1 MKKILLC
8 SDGSTFAENIYRYG
22 AWFATNL
29 KAEEVDVLCV
39 TDIRAQQASKQNLS
53 GSIGIDASENLL
65 HRMVELEHEKA
76 KINHQRTKLVLQ
88 KAAQTLKADGV
99 DRINL
104 LHETG
109 FLVDCLEKFEAGCDL
124 IVLGKRG
131 EAAEFASG
139 HLGAN
144 LERIVRS
151 SNKPCL
157 LTSRQFKPIERVLI
171 AYDGSLSSQKILQ
184 FIADTSIFKGLELYI
199 VTVAKSTAD
208 QTAIARIE
216 SAKQLAQQAGFEPVC
231 SVIEG
236 HSEKAIQRGFG
247 GHMGASPLSHER
259 LNQEAILNY
268 VTEQDISLLVMG
280 AYGHSRIRHLV
291 IGSTTA
297 QMLRSSHIPVLLFR

>member
-8 SDGSTFAENIYRYG
+8 SDGSTFAENTYRYG
-22 AWFATNL
+22 AWFATRL
-29 KAEEVDVLCV
+29 KAEAVDVLCV
-39 TDIRAQQASKQNLS
+39 TDVRGQQAISQQNLS

-65 HRMVELEHEKA
+65 NRLVELEHEKA
-76 KINHQRTKLVLQ
+76 KINHQRAKLVLQ
-88 KAAQTLKADGV
+88 EAAQTLKAEGV
-99 DRINL
+99 EKINL

-109 FLVDCLEKFEAGCDL
+109 FLVDCLSQFEADCDL
-124 IVLGKRG
+124 VVLGKRG

-151 SNKPCL
+151 SHKPCL
-157 LTSRQFKPIERVLI
+157 VTSRQFKPIERVLV
-171 AYDGSLSSQKILQ
+171 AYDGSPSSQKILQ
-184 FIADTSIFKGLELYI
+184 FIADSSIFAGLELHI
-199 VTVAKSTAD
+199 VTVAKSVAEEV
-208 QTAIARIE
+208 AIARME
-216 SAKQLAQQAGFEPVC
+216 SAKQWLQQAGFEPVC

-236 HSEKAIQRGFG
+236 HSEKAI
-247 GHMGASPLSHER
+247 S
-259 LNQEAILNY
+259 NY
-268 VTEQDISLLVMG
+268 VTEQDISLLLMG

>member
-8 SDGSTFAENIYRYG
+8 SDGSAFATNTYRYG

-29 KAEEVDVLCV
+29 NAEEVDVLCV
-39 TDIRAQQASKQNLS
+39 TDIRGQQAISTKNLS

-65 HRMVELEHEKA
+65 NRLVELEHEKA

-88 KAAQTLKADGV
+88 EAAQALKTEGV
-99 DRINL
+99 DRVNL

-109 FLVDCLEKFEAGCDL
+109 FLVDCLAEFEDSCDL

-151 SNKPCL
+151 SHKPCL
-157 LTSRQFKPIERVLI
+157 VTSRQFKPIERILI
-171 AYDGSLSSQKILQ
+171 AYDGSVSSQKILQ
-184 FIADTSIFKGLELYI
+184 FIKDSSIFKGLEVHI
-199 VTVAKSTAD
+199 VTVAKSAAE
-208 QTAIARIE
+208 QKAIAQIE
-216 SAKQLAQQAGFEPVC
+216 SAKEWLQQAGFEPVC

-236 HSEKAIQRGFG
+236 HSEKAI
-247 GHMGASPLSHER
+247 S
-259 LNQEAILNY
+259 NY
-268 VTEQDISLLVMG
+268 VTEQDISLLIMG

>member
-8 SDGSTFAENIYRYG
+8 SDGSAFAENTYRYG

-39 TDIRAQQASKQNLS
+39 TDVRGQQAMSKQNLS

-65 HRMVELEHEKA
+65 NRLVELEHEKA
-76 KINHQRTKLVLQ
+76 KINHQRAKLVLQ
-88 KAAQTLKADGV
+88 EAAQTLKSEGV
-99 DRINL
+99 ERINL

-109 FLVDCLEKFEAGCDL
+109 FLVDCLEKFEASCDL

-151 SNKPCL
+151 SHKPCL
-157 LTSRQFKPIERVLI
+157 VTSRQFKPIERVLI
-171 AYDGSLSSQKILQ
+171 AYDGSRSSDKILQ
-184 FIADTSIFKGLELYI
+184 FIADSSVFEGLELHI
-199 VTVAKSTAD
+199 VTVAKSAVE
-208 QTAIARIE
+208 QTAIARLE

-236 HSEKAIQRGFG
+236 HSEKAI
-247 GHMGASPLSHER
+247 S
-259 LNQEAILNY
+259 NY
-268 VTEQDISLLVMG
+268 VTEQDISLLIMG

>member
-8 SDGSTFAENIYRYG
+8 SDGSAFAENTYRYG
-22 AWFATNL
+22 AWFAKNL

-39 TDIRAQQASKQNLS
+39 TDVRGQQAISKTNLS

-65 HRMVELEHEKA
+65 NRLVELEHEKA
-76 KINHQRTKLVLQ
+76 KINHQRAKLVLQ
-88 KAAQTLKADGV
+88 QAAQTLKTEGV
-99 DRINL
+99 ERINL

-109 FLVDCLEKFEAGCDL
+109 FLVDCLEKFEASCDL

-151 SNKPCL
+151 SHKPCL
-157 LTSRQFKPIERVLI
+157 VTSRQFKPIERVLI
-171 AYDGSLSSQKILQ
+171 AYDGSRSSDKILQ
-184 FIADTSIFKGLELYI
+184 FIADSSVFEGLELHI
-199 VTVAKSTAD
+199 VTVAKNSTE

-236 HSEKAIQRGFG
+236 HSEKAI
-247 GHMGASPLSHER
+247 S
-259 LNQEAILNY
+259 NY
-268 VTEQDISLLVMG
+268 VTEQDISLLLMG

>member
-8 SDGSTFAENIYRYG
+8 SDGSAFAENIYRYG
-22 AWFATNL
+22 AWFAMNL
-29 KAEEVDVLCV
+29 EAEEVDVLCV
-39 TDIRAQQASKQNLS
+39 TDLRAQQATSTKNLS

-65 HRMVELEHEKA
+65 NRLVELEHEKA
-76 KINHQRTKLVLQ
+76 KINHQRAKLVLQ
-88 KAAQTLKADGV
+88 QAAQTLKAEGIE
-99 DRINL
+99 RINL

-109 FLVDCLEKFEAGCDL
+109 FLVDCLEKFEASCGL

-151 SNKPCL
+151 SHKPCL
-157 LTSRQFKPIERVLI
+157 VTSRQFKPIKRVLI
-171 AYDGSLSSQKILQ
+171 AYDGSSSSQKILQ
-184 FIADTSIFKGLELYI
+184 FIADTSIFKGLELHI
-199 VTVAKSTAD
+199 VTVAKDAAE
-208 QTAIARIE
+208 QIAIARIE

-236 HSEKAIQRGFG
+236 HSEKAISSYIADR
-247 GHMGASPLSHER
+247 
-259 LNQEAILNY
+259 
-268 VTEQDISLLVMG
+268 DISLLLMG
-280 AYGHSRIRHLV
+280 AYGHRRIRHLV